1 MHSYQY
7 EKDGKITVLCQ
18 HCFNDKVAQ
27 DEASSAKKMKDQIDY
42 LSDTVKR
49 LVETTNTKKM
59 KDQID
64 YLSDIVKRLVE
75 TTNNL
80 RSDINY
86 LKSE

>member
-1 MHSYQY
+1 MVYICEECGKACMHSYQY

-18 HCFNDKVAQ
+18 HCFNNKVAQ
-27 DEASSAKKMKDQIDY
+27 DETSS
-42 LSDTVKR
+42 
-49 LVETTNTKKM
+49 TKKV

-80 RSDINY
+80 RNDITY
-86 LKSE
+86 LKNEIKKVKK

>member
-1 MHSYQY
+1 MVYICEECGKTCMHSYQY
-7 EKDGKITVLCQ
+7 EEDGKTTVLCQ
-18 HCFNDKVAQ
+18 HCFNKRVAQ
-27 DEASSAKKMKDQIDY
+27 NEASY
-42 LSDTVKR
+42 
-49 LVETTNTKKM
+49 TKKM

-86 LKSE
+86 LKSELKKVKK